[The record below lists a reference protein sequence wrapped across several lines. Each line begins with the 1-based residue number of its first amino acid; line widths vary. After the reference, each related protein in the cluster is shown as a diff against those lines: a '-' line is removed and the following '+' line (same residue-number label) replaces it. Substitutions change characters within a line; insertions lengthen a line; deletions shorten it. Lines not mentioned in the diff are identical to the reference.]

1 MYFSDAMMTDWNE
14 INKGLIIS
22 WYWESRYPELV
33 ETLDSNEIAEE
44 KLTIKISFTTWMT
57 LSLLLDPVV

>member
-1 MYFSDAMMTDWNE
+1 MYFSNAMMTDWNE

-44 KLTIKISFTTWMT
+44 FIKRN
-57 LSLLLDPVV
+57 DDN

>member
-1 MYFSDAMMTDWNE
+1 MYFSNAMMTDSNE
-14 INKGLIIS
+14 INKGSIIS

-44 KLTIKISFTTWMT
+44 FIKRN
-57 LSLLLDPVV
+57 DDN